1 MKLTSPAFQADAAI
15 PAKYTCDGEDVSPAL
30 AWEDLPAGTKS
41 VALLCDDPD
50 APDPAAPKR
59 IFVHWIAYDLRPS
72 PGLLQEGDGNRAPT
86 APARFALNDSGKAGY
101 RGPCPPIGRHRYFFR
116 LYALDRELGDLG
128 MNARRADFEKAIQG
142 HVLDT
147 AVLMGAYAHPGNG

>member
-15 PAKYTCDGEDVSPAL
+15 PAKYTCDGEDLSPPL
-30 AWEDLPAGTKS
+30 AWEDLPSGTRS

-50 APDPAAPKR
+50 APDPAAPSR
-59 IFVHWIAYDLRPS
+59 IFLHWIAYDLPPS
-72 PGLLQEGDGNRAPT
+72 PALLQEGAGNRAPT

-116 LYALDRELGDLG
+116 LYALDSQLGDLG
-128 MNARRADFEKAIQG
+128 NNARRADFEKALSG

-147 AVLMGAYAHPGNG
+147 AVLMGTYAHPGNG